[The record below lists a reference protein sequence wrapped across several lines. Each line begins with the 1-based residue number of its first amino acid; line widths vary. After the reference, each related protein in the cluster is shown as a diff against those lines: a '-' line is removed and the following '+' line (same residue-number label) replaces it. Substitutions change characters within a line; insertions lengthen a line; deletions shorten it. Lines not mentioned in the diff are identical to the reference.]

1 MHPFLLL
8 HERWFTDE
16 ARFPV
21 QFENWLAPHSLIPLA
36 IALAVT
42 GTAVLLWRRGKRRNI
57 VPGPL
62 ELGMPQENYDSL
74 LSWMPL
80 VIGVHMGVTLLVSG
94 LSMQLFIPNLAMP
107 VNLLGGLLG
116 LVEIAVALSFIYG
129 ALARIAAAAL
139 ALAWLAGTIVFG
151 PLRLL
156 EHTEILGIAFFLFAT
171 GRGPLAFD
179 MALEWLHRPVAKLMP
194 YAVPVLRISLGFGMA
209 LVAFTEKLWNLP
221 MGLAFL
227 ATHHFNFFPAIGLP
241 GVDDTMFLIMAGTVE
256 LTVGLLI
263 MSGAYV
269 RLVILVTLLPFN
281 LTLPFLGWR
290 ELVGHLPTYG
300 IMALLLIWGETRRAT
315 ERALVKEIGDEG
327 ATSRTDPGTRR
338 NLRSASDLPE

>member
-21 QFENWLAPHSLIPLA
+21 QFDDWLAPHSLIPVLV
-36 IALAVT
+36 ALAVT
-42 GTAVLLWRRGKRRNI
+42 GTAVALWRMGKRRSI
-57 VPGPL
+57 VPGPI
-62 ELGMPQENYDSL
+62 ELGMPRENYENL

-94 LSMQLFIPNLAMP
+94 LSMQLFIPNLVMP
-107 VNLLGGLLG
+107 ANLLGGLLG

-129 ALARIAAAAL
+129 ALTRIAAVAL
-139 ALAWLAGTIVFG
+139 GCAWLVGVIVFG
-151 PLRLL
+151 PIRLL
-156 EHTEILGIAFFLFAT
+156 EHTEVLGIAFFLFAT

-179 MALEWLHRPVAKLMP
+179 MALEWLHRPVEELMP
-194 YAVPVLRISLGFGMA
+194 YAVPVLRISLGFGMT
-209 LVAFTEKLWNLP
+209 LVAFTEKLWNIP
-221 MGLAFL
+221 MGLSFL
-227 ATHHFNFFPAIGLP
+227 AVHHFNFFPAIGLP
-241 GVDDTMFLIMAGTVE
+241 GVNDTLFLIMAGTVE
-256 LTVGLLI
+256 LTVGLLL

-269 RLVILVTLLPFN
+269 RLVILITLLPFN

-300 IMALLLIWGETRRAT
+300 VMALLLIWG
-315 ERALVKEIGDEG
+315 G
-327 ATSRTDPGTRR
+327 TSRKSPVT
-338 NLRSASDLPE
+338 SLPRHS